1 MLCELCKKSQA
12 TVHLTEI
19 VNDEMAEL
27 HLCDTC
33 ANQKGAQVESNF
45 GLSDLLSGLTDF
57 DRPEEET
64 EKVNPSCE
72 NCGMTYEDF
81 RKIGRL
87 GCSVCYK
94 TFESSLSSLLK
105 RIHGSPI
112 HLGKAPG
119 KLSKP
124 RKGRPTLI
132 DLKAKLERAIDREDF
147 EEAAAIRDQIR
158 RQEQKKQSE
167 DE

>member
-33 ANQKGAQVESNF
+33 ANEKGAQVESNF
-45 GLSDLLSGLTDF
+45 GLSDLLSGLTDYGRN
-57 DRPEEET
+57 DEEE
-64 EKVNPSCE
+64 ERSNPVCE
-72 NCGMTYEDF
+72 NCGMSYEEF

-87 GCSVCYK
+87 GCSVCYD
-94 TFESSLSSLLK
+94 TFASSLGSLLK
-105 RIHGSPI
+105 RIHGSPV

-119 KLSKP
+119 RFAKP
-124 RKGRPTLI
+124 DKGKSTMG
-132 DLKAKLERAIDREDF
+132 DLRSQLETAIEREDF
-147 EEAAAIRDQIR
+147 EQAAVIRDQIR
-158 RQEQKKQSE
+158 RYQQKKAK